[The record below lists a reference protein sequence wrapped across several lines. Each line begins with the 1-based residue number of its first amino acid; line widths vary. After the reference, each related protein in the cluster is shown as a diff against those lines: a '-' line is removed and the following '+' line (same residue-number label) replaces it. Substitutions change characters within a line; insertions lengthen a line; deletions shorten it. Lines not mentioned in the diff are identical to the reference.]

1 MNIIYRVA
9 VIVFLATIASF
20 AYVEDASAYPASAW
34 RTRNTGL
41 DSEGRCI
48 RRATGALKNA
58 GLSPAASSANG
69 VSGRNDL
76 SIVYV
81 ICTNQGSFATVFC
94 ASDRDSSGQR
104 TVQICDAVS
113 RFMER

>member
-1 MNIIYRVA
+1 MTNFHRI
-9 VIVFLATIASF
+9 ATIIFLSVLASF
-20 AYVEDASAYPASAW
+20 VYVDDASAYPASAW
-34 RTRNTGL
+34 RTRNTGI
-41 DSEGRCI
+41 DSEGKCI

-58 GLSPAASSANG
+58 GLSPSSSSANG
-69 VSGRNDL
+69 VSGKNDL

-94 ASDRDSSGQR
+94 ASDRDPSGKR
-104 TVQICDAVS
+104 TVDICDAVS

>member
-1 MNIIYRVA
+1 MANIHRIA
-9 VIVFLATIASF
+9 AIVCLSLASSF
-20 AYVEDASAYPASAW
+20 VCVDDAWAYPSSAW

-41 DSEGRCI
+41 DSEGKCI
-48 RRATGALKNA
+48 RRATGAVKNA
-58 GLSPAASSANG
+58 GLTASASSANG
-69 VSGRNDL
+69 VSGKNDL

-81 ICTNQGSFATVFC
+81 ICTNQGGLATVFC

-104 TVQICDAVS
+104 TVDVCDAVS